1 MPLFVFTL
9 NVRRMRMKEL
19 RSLLMK
25 QYDSFIGRWSPNGG
39 IWRLVPRVSRSD
51 GGNGSGEI
59 DVEAFAPFCNSIVRV
74 PNDELVVGARRSC
87 AL

>member
-25 QYDSFIGRWSPNGG
+25 QYDSFIGRWSPNGW
-39 IWRLVPRVSRSD
+39 IWRLVPRVS
-51 GGNGSGEI
+51 
-59 DVEAFAPFCNSIVRV
+59 
-74 PNDELVVGARRSC
+74 
-87 AL
+87 